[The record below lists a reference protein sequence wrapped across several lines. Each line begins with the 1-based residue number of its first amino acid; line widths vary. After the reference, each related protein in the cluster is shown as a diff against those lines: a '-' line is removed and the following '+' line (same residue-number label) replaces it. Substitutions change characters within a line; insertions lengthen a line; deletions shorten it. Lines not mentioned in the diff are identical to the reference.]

1 VSRSAGSTGRRS
13 RRSRLTFSLNQ
24 RIDPSQPTRSAST
37 VAGMSGSA
45 SSMVAQP
52 IGPAQDKFKQADPY
66 PVTAHAHAWEM
77 RGEEHDERIVV
88 REFACTGCDAVR
100 LESG

>member
-1 VSRSAGSTGRRS
+1 MYPEIAGAVSG
-13 RRSRLTFSLNQ
+13 
-24 RIDPSQPTRSAST
+24 TR
-37 VAGMSGSA
+37 VAG
-45 SSMVAQP
+45 
-52 IGPAQDKFKQADPY
+52 
-66 PVTAHAHAWEM
+66 PVTAHAHAWEL